1 MKDLVAQVGN
11 LVRSF
16 FHRLKSEKSP
26 TQSNSQQHPNSLADI
41 KHQSVVGTGVVVS
54 GDLSCQDNLCIEGK
68 FKGSIQA
75 SKNAVVIGC
84 SGLVDGGIQAKNLLV
99 QGKVIGDISV
109 KETIVIA
116 KTGAITGNLKAAKVE
131 LENGAKYKGIML
143 IDPVEIPTSSS
154 DSSSDKSTSKHLVSE
169 SSALE
174 PS

>member
-1 MKDLVAQVGN
+1 M
-11 LVRSF
+11 
-16 FHRLKSEKSP
+16 
-26 TQSNSQQHPNSLADI
+26 
-41 KHQSVVGTGVVVS
+41 
-54 GDLSCQDNLCIEGK
+54 
-68 FKGSIQA
+68 
-75 SKNAVVIGC
+75 
-84 SGLVDGGIQAKNLLV
+84 
-99 QGKVIGDISV
+99 

-154 DSSSDKSTSKHLVSE
+154 DSTSDKSTSEHSVSE

>member
-1 MKDLVAQVGN
+1 MKDLVTQVGN
-11 LVRSF
+11 LARSY

-26 TQSNSQQHPNSLADI
+26 TPSNSQQHSNSLSDI
-41 KHQSVVGTGVVVS
+41 KHQSVVGTGVLVS
-54 GDLSCQDNLCIEGK
+54 GDLNCQDNLCIEGR

-131 LENGAKYKGIML
+131 LENGAKYKGIIL
-143 IDPVEIPTSSS
+143 IDPVEIPTSSF
-154 DSSSDKSTSKHLVSE
+154 DLTSEHSVSE